1 VRIVVPGPCPVC
13 NTEIQYLYQTEE
25 IPYFSEI
32 LIISALCPSC
42 GWRYVDTQLTKN
54 TEPSRWELTIE
65 SPDDM
70 MVRVIRSM
78 TGVISIPELGVR
90 IDPGP
95 ACEGFVSNVEGVL
108 DRVEKVLANL
118 HSWAE
123 SDAEKE
129 RIHHIQDQIQE
140 VREGRLPVTL
150 IIDDLSGNSAIIA
163 DRARVCRIEM
173 IEDIP
178 AEETGGKRF

>member
-1 VRIVVPGPCPVC
+1 MRTVVPGPCPVC

-54 TEPSRWELTIE
+54 AEPSRWELTIE
-65 SPDDM
+65 SPGDL

-118 HSWAE
+118 YTWAE
-123 SDAEKE
+123 SDVEKE
-129 RIHHIQDQIQE
+129 RVHRLQDQIQE
-140 VREGRLPVTL
+140 VREGRLVVTL

-163 DRARVCRIEM
+163 DRARVCQIDV

-178 AEETGGKRF
+178 GQETGDKSD